1 MRRRRRLRFQ
11 QLQGRVQVNLK
22 SIHHRGQKGSQRN
35 FSTTAAVDVDNGG
48 ELGENSSAVP
58 DFRFLAAP
66 PPGPIHWQVYL
77 QLKSFAPETSVIKG
91 EPLQGISKEKVMN
104 SPCRKFVLKP
114 RGSSSRLL
122 RARLKNGSM
131 TRPSIAAFFCMIFML
146 VAAPAWSQ
154 TETVLYSFANPPD
167 AYGPKC
173 NLVVD
178 TAGTMYGTTFSGGA
192 NNLGAVFKIASTGIE
207 SVLYSF
213 AGGADGSRPVG
224 GLFRDKTS
232 GNLYGTTVF
241 GGTANS
247 GTVFVVTPTGDET
260 VLYSFKGGIDG
271 ANPYSSVV
279 RVGTTIFGTTYNGG
293 QFGYG
298 TVFRLTGAGLETVLH
313 SFNSAFP
320 TLDGSYPYAG
330 LVSYQGVLYGTTTLG
345 GLHNLGTVFAIT
357 PGGVETI
364 LHSFEGGTTDGQSP
378 YGGVL
383 FDNTGKLFGT
393 TYLGGIDNAGTVFTI
408 ASGTESLLHHFRL
421 RSTDG
426 ANPEAPLIFNR
437 GNFYGTTLHGGTANG
452 GVVYRMTAGG
462 TTTVLHSFTGG
473 SDGFNPYSALVLGS
487 NNSFYST
494 TNRGG
499 TADLGV
505 VFKVGP

>member
-1 MRRRRRLRFQ
+1 
-11 QLQGRVQVNLK
+11 
-22 SIHHRGQKGSQRN
+22 
-35 FSTTAAVDVDNGG
+35 
-48 ELGENSSAVP
+48 
-58 DFRFLAAP
+58 
-66 PPGPIHWQVYL
+66 
-77 QLKSFAPETSVIKG
+77 
-91 EPLQGISKEKVMN
+91 MN
-104 SPCRKFVLKP
+104 SPCRIYVQQSCN
-114 RGSSSRLL
+114 GSSRVLTAGL
-122 RARLKNGSM
+122 RNGSV
-131 TRPSIAAFFCMIFML
+131 TWPSAAALFCMIFML
-146 VAAPAWSQ
+146 VAAPAWAQ

-167 AYGPKC
+167 AYSPKC
-173 NLVVD
+173 NLVVG
-178 TAGTMYGTTFSGGA
+178 TAGNMYGTTFSGGV
-192 NNLGAVFKIASTGIE
+192 NNLGAVFVISPTGTE

-213 AGGADGSRPVG
+213 AGGTDGSHPVA
-224 GLFRDKTS
+224 GLFRDKTT
-232 GNLYGTTVF
+232 GNFYGTTVS

-247 GTVFVVTPTGDET
+247 GTVFMVTPAGVET
-260 VLYSFKGGIDG
+260 VLYSFKGGVDG

-298 TVFRLTGAGLETVLH
+298 TVFRLTAAGQETVLH

-330 LVSYQGVLYGTTTLG
+330 LVPYQGVLYGTTTLG

-357 PGGVETI
+357 PGGVETV
-364 LHSFEGGTTDGQSP
+364 LHSFEGGTTDGQGP
-378 YGGVL
+378 YAGVV
-383 FDNTGKLFGT
+383 FDNTGKLYGT

-426 ANPEAPLIFNR
+426 ANPQAPLIFNR

-452 GVVYRMTAGG
+452 GVVYRMTPGG
-462 TTTVLHSFTGG
+462 TTTVLHSFTSGA
-473 SDGFNPYSALVLGS
+473 DGFNPYSALVLGS

-499 TADLGV
+499 TSDLGV